1 MEKQLQMHPNGLRRE
16 QLETLTAYANSGDTL
31 LPEALAKLASQHL
44 SLAKQAHTE
53 NRMVN
58 VKLCQALTGS
68 IQGALDQWKT
78 LTAARRYWITG
89 AILYFSKCNDDE
101 PDFQSP
107 IGFEDDAEI
116 LNACFRFAGLD
127 RLCVNPED
135 YDDV

>member
-1 MEKQLQMHPNGLRRE
+1 MHDQLQMNPTGLGRE
-16 QLETLTAYANSGDTL
+16 QIEMLTAYANSGESI
-31 LPEALAKLASQHL
+31 LPTELANHASQHL
-44 SLAKQAHTE
+44 SLAIHAHAE

-58 VKLCQALTGS
+58 IRLCRAITEAIHAALPLWPS
-68 IQGALDQWKT
+68 
-78 LTAARRYWITG
+78 LTPPRRYWLSG

-116 LNACFRFAGLD
+116 LNACLRFAGLE

-135 YDDV
+135 YDNV